1 MYERLQ
7 NLSLQV
13 LIIGLSILVLKVYL
27 KILTNWIKK
36 QPYDNIEWLKQN
48 RMKLYFLV
56 NVPLTLILA
65 PTFEEFFFRLPL
77 IVIFGDVS
85 GNAWLGILV
94 SAVLFGAIHYLNPS
108 TFYVGSQI
116 LDAGKDRGQGAKFN
130 DVAKEIVTKE
140 KKTIL
145 WAKLSQVVTTFFLG
159 LISGYYGIKYQS
171 LFVSVGLHAAWNLFM
186 PFILMIIAI
195 IVALLVAVPTNLVTT
210 YLIRRRLRKGLASLG
225 KR

>member
-13 LIIGLSILVLKVYL
+13 LIIGLSILILKVYL
-27 KILTNWIKK
+27 KILTNWIEK
-36 QPYDNIEWLKQN
+36 QPHDNIEWLKQN
-48 RMKLYFLV
+48 QIKLCFLV

-77 IVIFGDVS
+77 IVMFRDVS
-85 GNAWLGILV
+85 GNAWLGIII

-108 TFYVGSQI
+108 ALYVGSQI
-116 LDAGKDRGQGAKFN
+116 LDAGKNKGQGAKFS
-130 DVAKEIVTKE
+130 DVAKEVPTKE

-145 WAKLSQVVTTFFLG
+145 WTKLSQVVATFFLG
-159 LISGYYGIKYQS
+159 LISGYYGIKHQS

-186 PFILMIIAI
+186 PFILMVVVLIILLPAELI
-195 IVALLVAVPTNLVTT
+195 IT
-210 YLIRRRLRKGLASLG
+210 YLANRRSRKRFQQLHFRT
-225 KR
+225 K